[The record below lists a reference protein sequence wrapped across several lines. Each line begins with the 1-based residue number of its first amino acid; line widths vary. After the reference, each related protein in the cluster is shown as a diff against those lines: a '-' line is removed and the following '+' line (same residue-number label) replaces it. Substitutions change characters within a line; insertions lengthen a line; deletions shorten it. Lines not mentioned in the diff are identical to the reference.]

1 MEKFNDLFVLTC
13 AYFPYLFT
21 GLITSPEDQY
31 FIGWV
36 YNGTVGAMVAANVF
50 IMVKTACEDV
60 IKKIREM
67 ILQYEV
73 KKATAARNAIRLEK
87 EKMLALLQSGTI
99 DAVIKEEQ
107 RATELENG
115 HNESQM

>member
-21 GLITSPEDQY
+21 GLIPSPEDQY

-50 IMVKTACEDV
+50 IMMKTTYNGIV
-60 IKKIREM
+60 NKIKEM
-67 ILQYEV
+67 IRKYEL
-73 KKATAARNAIRLEK
+73 KNAMEARNAEK
-87 EKMLALLQSGTI
+87 QEKMKKLLHSGT
-99 DAVIKEEQ
+99 V
-107 RATELENG
+107 
-115 HNESQM
+115 

>member
-21 GLITSPEDQY
+21 GLISSPEDQY

-60 IKKIREM
+60 IKKIRK
-67 ILQYEV
+67 IIHQYKV
-73 KKATAARNAIRLEK
+73 KKVKTARNAMRWEK
-87 EKMLALLQSGTI
+87 EKMLALLQFSTI
-99 DAVIKEEQ
+99 QGVIEEEK
-107 RATELENG
+107 TVK
-115 HNESQM
+115 

>member
-21 GLITSPEDQY
+21 GLIPSPEDQY

-50 IMVKTACEDV
+50 IMLKTAYNGIV
-60 IKKIREM
+60 NKIKEM
-67 ILQYEV
+67 ILNYEV
-73 KKATAARNAIRLEK
+73 KKATAARNAEK
-87 EKMLALLQSGTI
+87 
-99 DAVIKEEQ
+99 
-107 RATELENG
+107 
-115 HNESQM
+115 

>member
-21 GLITSPEDQY
+21 GLIPSPEDQY

-50 IMVKTACEDV
+50 IMVKTAYNGIV
-60 IKKIREM
+60 NKIKEIIIKYQLKNAFE
-67 ILQYEV
+67 
-73 KKATAARNAIRLEK
+73 ATNAQK
-87 EKMLALLQSGTI
+87 QEKMKKLLQSGT
-99 DAVIKEEQ
+99 V
-107 RATELENG
+107 
-115 HNESQM
+115 ESAISVK

>member
-21 GLITSPEDQY
+21 GLIPSPEDQY

-50 IMVKTACEDV
+50 IMVKTAFEDV
-60 IKKIREM
+60 IKKMREL
-67 ILQYEV
+67 ILQYEI
-73 KKATAARNAIRLEK
+73 KKAMAARNAIRWEQ
-87 EKMLALLQSGTI
+87 EKMLELLQSGSI
-99 DAVIKEEQ
+99 DGVIKEEQ
-107 RATELENG
+107 RVAEP
-115 HNESQM
+115 